1 MVDNAFLDKGLVL
14 GFCFPVDLHHRKCR
28 QYLEDGAI
36 EFYLTEHI
44 ESIYGAKRREKI
56 KEHRSAVLKHV
67 RYIDSNF
74 ESEMGPMDLQNVRHR
89 LNRRSNDASKYL
101 KYYYEGK
108 QFSNPQD
115 IVEELRE
122 FARGMQ
128 SHVSNR
134 KDEFDKLVET
144 WTREEDYPVLEDSL
158 RSIRDDKEEDY
169 WVCVDAH
176 DLGERTPGETE
187 LATTDIDDLANED
200 RKRLIIENTSIDSVQ
215 ALAFTEG

>member
-28 QYLEDGAI
+28 QYLEDGAV
-36 EFYLTEHI
+36 EFYLTNHI

-56 KEHRSAVLKHV
+56 KEHRSAVLKHI

-74 ESEMGPMDLQNVRHR
+74 ESEMGPMDLQNVRRR
-89 LNRRSNDASKYL
+89 LNRRSSDASEYL
-101 KYYYEGK
+101 RDYYEGK
-108 QFSNPQD
+108 QFANPQD
-115 IVEELRE
+115 VVEELRE

-128 SHVSNR
+128 SHVSDR
-134 KDEFDKLVET
+134 KDEFDELVET
-144 WTREEDYPVLEDSL
+144 WTRENDYPSLEDSL
-158 RSIRDDKEEDY
+158 RSIREDKEEDY

-187 LATTDIDDLANED
+187 LATTDIDDLANEE
-200 RKRLIIENTSIDSVQ
+200 RKELIIGNTSIDSVQ
-215 ALAFTEG
+215 ALAFTGG